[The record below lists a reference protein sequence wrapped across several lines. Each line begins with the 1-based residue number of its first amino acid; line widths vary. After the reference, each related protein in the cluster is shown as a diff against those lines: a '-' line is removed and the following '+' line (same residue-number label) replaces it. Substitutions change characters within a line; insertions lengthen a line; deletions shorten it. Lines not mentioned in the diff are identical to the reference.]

1 MPMLDNK
8 FIFQIIAGKR
18 MELITT
24 PLSPPS
30 QGGDKVEVKNLL
42 KLVLMKLVLV
52 KTGNGERRFLLGNTI
67 KGGE

>member
-1 MPMLDNK
+1 MLDNK

>member
-1 MPMLDNK
+1 
-8 FIFQIIAGKR
+8 

-52 KTGNGERRFLLGNTI
+52 KTGNGERKFLLGNTI
-67 KGGE
+67 TRR